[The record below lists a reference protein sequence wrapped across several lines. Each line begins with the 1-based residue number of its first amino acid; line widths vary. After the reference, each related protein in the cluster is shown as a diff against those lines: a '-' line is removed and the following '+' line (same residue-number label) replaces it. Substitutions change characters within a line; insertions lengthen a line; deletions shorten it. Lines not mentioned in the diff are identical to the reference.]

1 MYNFHVFTVI
11 FRSSPF
17 SHENV
22 ELANHTSLIFLTWTF
37 RQCPIALYQNIQAS
51 QRRVQFTLFPEE
63 HFAFQGIARLQV
75 KPQSIIHAYCFE
87 HLGIIRNFTCFIVC
101 VT

>member
-1 MYNFHVFTVI
+1 MYLQSFFDHRRFPQ
-11 FRSSPF
+11 SY
-17 SHENV
+17 
-22 ELANHTSLIFLTWTF
+22 ANHTSLIFLTWT
-37 RQCPIALYQNIQAS
+37 IALYQNIQAS
-51 QRRVQFTLFPEE
+51 QRRVQFPLFPEE

-87 HLGIIRNFTCFIVC
+87 HLGIMRNFTCFIVC

>member
-22 ELANHTSLIFLTWTF
+22 ELANHTSPIFLTCTF
-37 RQCPIALYQNIQAS
+37 RQRPIALYQNIQAS
-51 QRRVQFTLFPEE
+51 QRRVQFTLFPENILPFKE
-63 HFAFQGIARLQV
+63 LRAS
-75 KPQSIIHAYCFE
+75 K
-87 HLGIIRNFTCFIVC
+87 
-101 VT
+101 